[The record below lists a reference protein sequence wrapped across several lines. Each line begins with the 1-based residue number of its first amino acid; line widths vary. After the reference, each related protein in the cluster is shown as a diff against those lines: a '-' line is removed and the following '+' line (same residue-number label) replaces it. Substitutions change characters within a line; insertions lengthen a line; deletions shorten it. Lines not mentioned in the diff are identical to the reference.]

1 VVPVR
6 SRLSGVTDW
15 WSEATWIDYGLAFLI
30 VGAHVLIVEQTG
42 HGDWLRWSDSAQ
54 RLTVYGTG
62 AVVISII
69 GALSTIAVAVY
80 LAAGGE
86 RARAV
91 RLHYPSALRRNWR
104 ALIIATGLTAGLCL
118 VAQALDT
125 GKDPRSARFVFEFA
139 MVVASLRFIRL
150 VWLFNA
156 MIRIADRD
164 LTDRSRG
171 PAPDLDDSWSRRI
184 RT

>member
-1 VVPVR
+1 VPVR

-15 WSEATWIDYGLAFLI
+15 WSEATWIDYGLAFLV
-30 VGAHVLIVEQTG
+30 VGAHVLVVKQTG

-62 AVVISII
+62 ATVISII
-69 GALSTIAVAVY
+69 GGLSTIAVAVY

-91 RLHYPSALRRNWR
+91 RLHYPAALRRNWR
-104 ALIIATGLTAGLCL
+104 ALILATGLTAGLCL
-118 VAQALDT
+118 VAQAIDT
-125 GKDPRSARFVFEFA
+125 GKDPHSARFVFEFA
-139 MVVASLRFIRL
+139 MAVAGLRFVRL

-164 LTDRSRG
+164 LTDAPRG
-171 PAPDLDDSWSRRI
+171 PAPDLDDAWSRRVP
-184 RT
+184 R